1 MTRPQDISHLERRR
15 LLRSTLLGG
24 AVVALG
30 SVLTMPKL
38 LAWGADDRATGSAA
52 DTAAGKDEEL
62 QLECFAD
69 ADGRDLGPCK
79 VRKLV
84 LSDAEWRKRLSPM
97 AYYVMRQGGTER
109 AFSGDHE
116 KPAKPGLFRCP
127 GCHTALYDAATE
139 FDSGTGWPS
148 FWQPI
153 ARRNV
158 TEHRDS
164 TFGMIRTEIRCAGC
178 DSHLGH
184 VFDDGPRPTGLRYC
198 MNSVALQFVP
208 HTS

>member
-1 MTRPQDISHLERRR
+1 MSRVQDITHLERRR
-15 LLRSTLLGG
+15 LLRSVLIGG
-24 AVVALG
+24 AVVAATGL
-30 SVLTMPKL
+30 VTMPKL
-38 LAWGADDRATGSAA
+38 LALGIG
-52 DTAAGKDEEL
+52 GKDAGPPTDKDGTVQL
-62 QLECFAD
+62 QCFAD

-79 VRKLV
+79 VKELV
-84 LSDAEWRKRLSPM
+84 LSDAEWRKRLSPA
-97 AYYVMRQGGTER
+97 AYYVLRQNGTER

-116 KPAKPGLFRCP
+116 KPAKPGLFRCV

-153 ARRNV
+153 AKHNV
-158 TEHRDS
+158 IEHRDIS
-164 TFGMIRTEIRCAGC
+164 FGMVRTEIRCAGC

-198 MNSVALQFVP
+198 MNAVALTFVP
-208 HTS
+208 HAA